1 MHSQHLISI
10 LSHRNGSLFLFFFFL
25 NSVRETM
32 DEYKDRYKNS
42 HMSLHFF
49 FVIVGELVH
58 KLWKKEHEID

>member
-1 MHSQHLISI
+1 
-10 LSHRNGSLFLFFFFL
+10 
-25 NSVRETM
+25 M